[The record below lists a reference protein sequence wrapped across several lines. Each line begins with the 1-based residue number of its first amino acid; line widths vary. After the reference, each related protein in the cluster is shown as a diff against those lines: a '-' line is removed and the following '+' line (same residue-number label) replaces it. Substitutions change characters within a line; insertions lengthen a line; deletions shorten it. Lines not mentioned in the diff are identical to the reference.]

1 MLYYAAM
8 NTPPKTIRVSVP
20 VTPEVLAK
28 FQRFAEVSGLSVG
41 KSMADWLRDTMSGLD
56 AMVDI
61 LESHKLRPSQA
72 MEKLTLLASSLQDI
86 TAGTIQAMKEQS
98 SPLREGAPA
107 TGKSLAIAKAAMLKA
122 ALIPPSSNTGGKV
135 PRVNPNTK
143 GV

>member
-1 MLYYAAM
+1 MP
-8 NTPPKTIRVSVP
+8 TPPKTIRVSVP

-41 KSMADWLRDTMSGLD
+41 KSMSDWLRDTMSGLD
-56 AMVDI
+56 AMIDI
-61 LESHKLRPSQA
+61 LESHKRRPSEA

-86 TAGTIQAMKEQS
+86 TAGAIEGMKEQP

-107 TGKSLAIAKAAMLKA
+107 TGKSLAIARAAMVKA
-122 ALIPPSSNTGGKV
+122 SRVSLIPPSSNTGGKV

>member
-1 MLYYAAM
+1 M
-8 NTPPKTIRVSVP
+8 
-20 VTPEVLAK
+20 TPEVLAK

-41 KSMADWLRDTMSGLD
+41 KSMSDWLRDTMSGLD
-56 AMVDI
+56 AMIDI
-61 LESHKLRPSQA
+61 LESHKRRPSEA

-86 TAGTIQAMKEQS
+86 TAGAIEGMKEQP

-107 TGKSLAIAKAAMLKA
+107 TGKSLAIARAAMVKA
-122 ALIPPSSNTGGKV
+122 SRVSLIPPSSNTGGKV

>member
-1 MLYYAAM
+1 MH
-8 NTPPKTIRVSVP
+8 TPPKTIRVSVP

-61 LESHKLRPSQA
+61 LESHKRRPSEA
-72 MEKLTLLASSLQDI
+72 MEKLALLASSIQDI
-86 TAGTIQAMKEQS
+86 TTGAIQGMKEQP
-98 SPLREGAPA
+98 SPLGEGAPA
-107 TGKSLAIAKAAMLKA
+107 TGKSLAMAKAAILEA
-122 ALIPPSSNTGGKV
+122 ARTPPLSNTGGKV